1 MKDNI
6 SSRKIAVDS
15 IYNIIYNDSFS
26 DIIVRKNKDLFTDNR
41 DFTLYQKIVLGSLER
56 IFELDFIISEL
67 SNIKFN
73 KIDKIIL
80 SILRCAIYELMY
92 LESKDYA
99 VINEYVNLTVINKR
113 KFSKGYVNAILR
125 NFLRNKNKLLD
136 NVINSTNEQ
145 VRYNINQEII
155 DYFKLNYSN
164 YDKILMSFYDI
175 NPLTVRANKDIDLS
189 EEVLFKKTK
198 YDNFYLVKD
207 PQEFFLSDYFKN
219 NKVSIQSLGSYIA
232 GRCLDA
238 KDNNLVLDLC
248 SAPGTKARQIL
259 DSFNGGHIVSND
271 IDKNKNRLIEENLK
285 YFGKNRY
292 EIRNFDATVEIKEF
306 REKFDRVL
314 IDVPCSNLGLISKN
328 LRSDLKEQ

>member
-189 EEVLFKKTK
+189 EEVLFK
-198 YDNFYLVKD
+198 
-207 PQEFFLSDYFKN
+207 
-219 NKVSIQSLGSYIA
+219 
-232 GRCLDA
+232 
-238 KDNNLVLDLC
+238 
-248 SAPGTKARQIL
+248 
-259 DSFNGGHIVSND
+259 
-271 IDKNKNRLIEENLK
+271 RLNMII
-285 YFGKNRY
+285 F
-292 EIRNFDATVEIKEF
+292 T
-306 REKFDRVL
+306 
-314 IDVPCSNLGLISKN
+314 
-328 LRSDLKEQ
+328 